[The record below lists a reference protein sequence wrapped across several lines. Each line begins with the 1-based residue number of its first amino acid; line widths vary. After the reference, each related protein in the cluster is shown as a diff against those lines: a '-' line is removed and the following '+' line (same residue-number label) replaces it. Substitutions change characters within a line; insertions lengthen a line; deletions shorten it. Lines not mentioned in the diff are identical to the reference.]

1 MQEKFWNAFYLLQMY
16 EKCIK
21 INTQGFVFQGL
32 AFLSVQTNRLK
43 NKLIFVIKAKV
54 KALQFS

>member
-16 EKCIK
+16 EKRIK

-43 NKLIFVIKAKV
+43 NKLMFVIKAKV